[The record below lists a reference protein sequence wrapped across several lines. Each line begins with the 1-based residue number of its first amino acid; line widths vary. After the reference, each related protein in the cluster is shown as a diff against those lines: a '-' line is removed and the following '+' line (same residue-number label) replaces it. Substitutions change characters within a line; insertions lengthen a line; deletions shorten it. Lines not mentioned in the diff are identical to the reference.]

1 MDDQSHGGSHRN
13 GRSTSD
19 NRHREAPTE
28 KRQLRERLAESDLEF
43 VRVLEDLIATLIEK
57 RVILLTDLPVAAQR
71 KLSDRLD
78 LRSQLT
84 SLERI
89 VADSDDVMLP

>member
-1 MDDQSHGGSHRN
+1 MINHTVGRIGTADRQAIIGIAKHR
-13 GRSTSD
+13 
-19 NRHREAPTE
+19 P
-28 KRQLRERLAESDLEF
+28 KSDLEF

-84 SLERI
+84 SLEGI
-89 VADSDDVMLP
+89 VADGDDVMLP